1 MQVLFQSTHPSGVRR
16 WGETSGLQVQLNF
29 NPRTPVGCDR
39 ASAPCRPA
47 RKISIHAPQWGA
59 TTPQPTAGRPG
70 SISIHAP
77 QWGAT
82 TASVAVAE
90 SLKFQSTHPSGV
102 RRAPLLDHGQV
113 KAISIHT
120 PQWGATSAGYAV
132 SDAEIFQS
140 THPSGVR
147 LVRPALR
154 GLPGRF
160 QSTHPSGV
168 RQSAKPTTTDESEF
182 QSTHPSG
189 VRPWS
194 AAPLHLRHGFQST
207 HPSGVRLF
215 WFAPSR
221 PPNEFQ
227 STHPSGVRPSMR
239 TRKQKHNGISIHAP
253 QWGATRRL
261 PAQGLIPGDFN
272 PRTPVGCDPS
282 TTYQEDP
289 DQISIHAP
297 QWGATFS
304 GAGRI

>member
-1 MQVLFQSTHPSGVRR
+1 M
-16 WGETSGLQVQLNF
+16 
-29 NPRTPVGCDR
+29 
-39 ASAPCRPA
+39 
-47 RKISIHAPQWGA
+47 
-59 TTPQPTAGRPG
+59 
-70 SISIHAP
+70 
-77 QWGAT
+77 
-82 TASVAVAE
+82 
-90 SLKFQSTHPSGV
+90 
-102 RRAPLLDHGQV
+102 
-113 KAISIHT
+113 
-120 PQWGATSAGYAV
+120 
-132 SDAEIFQS
+132 
-140 THPSGVR
+140 
-147 LVRPALR
+147 
-154 GLPGRF
+154 
-160 QSTHPSGV
+160 

-297 QWGATFS
+297 QWGATTTFRPPS
-304 GAGRI
+304 RRGTNFNPRTPVGCDGTTRHGLAASRMNFNPRTPVGCDWLPGQLIEPD